1 MGNISKVEEL
11 EQQIADAG
19 INLYEYPFK
28 SDKLKGITYITKGQK
43 NIGISKKV
51 NTMSER
57 LTILSE
63 ELSHCEISCGNV
75 TADNAEERKARFKS
89 YDKLVGLEGLIK
101 AYEYGCT
108 DLYEFADYFD
118 VTYDFL
124 IECLRAY
131 QDRYNMPKKINN
143 FKISFHPTLSIE
155 KITMQQ

>member
-1 MGNISKVEEL
+1 MENISKVEEL

-19 INLYEYPFK
+19 INLYDYPFK
-28 SDKLKGITYITKGQK
+28 SNKLKGITYISKGQK

-57 LTILSE
+57 LTILAE

-75 TADNAEERKARFKS
+75 TKDNAEEKKARFRS
-89 YDKLVGLEGLIK
+89 YDKLVGLKGLVS
-101 AYEYGCT
+101 AYEKGCSN
-108 DLYEFADYFD
+108 LYEFADYFD

-131 QDRYNMPKKINN
+131 QERYNIPKIIND
-143 FKISFHPTLSIE
+143 FKISFHPTLTIE
-155 KITMQQ
+155 KIETK

>member
-19 INLYEYPFK
+19 INLYDYPFK
-28 SDKLKGITYITKGQK
+28 SNKLKGITYISKGQK

-57 LTILSE
+57 LTILAE

-75 TADNAEERKARFKS
+75 TKDNAEEKKARFKS
-89 YDKLVGLEGLIK
+89 YDKLVGLKGLIS
-101 AYEYGCT
+101 AYEKGCSN
-108 DLYEFADYFD
+108 LYEFADYFD

-131 QDRYNMPKKINN
+131 QERYNIPKTIND
-143 FKISFHPTLSIE
+143 FKISFHPTLTIE
-155 KITMQQ
+155 RIETK